1 MEFLSLLKEKTVLL
15 FDGSLGTELMRRGLK
30 QGTLPDVWNL
40 EKPEI
45 IKEVFEQYYLAG
57 SDLVQTATFQANG
70 VALKKH
76 GIDRIEEIN
85 ETSAKILKSVCPENA
100 CMIGDIGPSGEF
112 LPPVGKASLD
122 DLKNGFQIQAKA
134 LEKYIDAYH
143 LETFS
148 DLQEMKAAITAVK
161 NESKKPIIA
170 SMTYKKAPK
179 GFFTVMGNSIKDCN
193 EEFQTLGVSVMGANC
208 TLGSQDFIEL
218 AKVMRS
224 ITPDIPISV
233 KPNAGQPE
241 LEGGVLVYKQKPE
254 DFANDLKDVLEYGVQ
269 IIGGCCGTNSS
280 HIKLLRK
287 EIDDYIQRR

>member
-1 MEFLSLLKEKTVLL
+1 MEFLSLLEEKTVLL

-76 GIDRIEEIN
+76 GIEKIEEIN

-100 CMIGDIGPSGEF
+100 CLIGDIGPSGEF

-122 DLKNGFQIQAKA
+122 DMQNGFQVQAKA
-134 LEKYIDAYH
+134 LERYVDAYH

-161 NESKKPIIA
+161 NESNKPIIA

-179 GFFTVMGNSIKDCN
+179 GFFTVMGNSVQECN
-193 EEFQTLGVSVMGANC
+193 KEFQTLGVSVVGANC

-218 AKVMRS
+218 AKVLRS

-254 DFANDLKDVLEYGVQ
+254 DFANDLKPVLEYGVQ

>member
-15 FDGSLGTELMRRGLK
+15 FDGSLGTELMRRGLE

-76 GIDRIEEIN
+76 GIEKIEEIN

-100 CMIGDIGPSGEF
+100 CLIGDIGPSGEF

-122 DLKNGFQIQAKA
+122 DMQNGFQVQAKA
-134 LEKYIDAYH
+134 LEKYVDAYH

-161 NESKKPIIA
+161 NESNKPIIA

-179 GFFTVMGNSIKDCN
+179 GFFTVMGNSVQECN
-193 EEFQTLGVSVMGANC
+193 KEFQTLGVSVVGANC

-218 AKVMRS
+218 AKVLRS
-224 ITPDIPISV
+224 ITSDIPISV

-254 DFANDLKDVLEYGVQ
+254 DFANDLKHVLEYGVQ

-287 EIDDYIQRR
+287 EIDDYIKRR

>member
-1 MEFLSLLKEKTVLL
+1 MEFLSLLEEKKVLL

-40 EKPEI
+40 EKPDI
-45 IKEVFEQYYLAG
+45 IKEVYEQYYLAG

-76 GIDRIEEIN
+76 GVEKIEEIN
-85 ETSAKILKSVCPENA
+85 ETSAKILKSVCPQNL

-112 LPPVGKASLD
+112 LPPVGKASLN
-122 DLKNGFQIQAKA
+122 DLQNGFQSQAKA
-134 LEKYIDAYH
+134 LEKYVDAYH

-161 NESKKPIIA
+161 NESNKPIIA

-179 GFFTVMGNSIKDCN
+179 GFFTVMGNSVKDCN
-193 EEFQTLGVSVMGANC
+193 DEFQRLGVSVVGANC
-208 TLGSQDFIEL
+208 TLGSHDFIEL
-218 AKVMRS
+218 AKVLRS
-224 ITPDIPISV
+224 DVPDIPISV

-254 DFANDLKDVLEYGVQ
+254 DFANDLKQVLEYGVQ
-269 IIGGCCGTNSS
+269 IIGGCCGTNSF